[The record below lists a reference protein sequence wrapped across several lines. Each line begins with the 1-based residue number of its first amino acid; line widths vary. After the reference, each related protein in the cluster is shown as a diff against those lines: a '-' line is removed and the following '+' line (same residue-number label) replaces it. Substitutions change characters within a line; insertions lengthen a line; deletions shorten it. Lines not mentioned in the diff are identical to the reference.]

1 MLSNLPLT
9 KLLSFGSLCGLLSPS
24 FWFGAEFDWRLG
36 GLATEIETP
45 GNNNHSHR
53 MLLRIICKNKL
64 NDNQML
70 CLIRDNLFKYIIDL
84 SGLMMKKSPS
94 STGHLAYIR

>member
-9 KLLSFGSLCGLLSPS
+9 KLLSFGNLCGLLLPS

-45 GNNNHSHR
+45 VKNNHFNR
-53 MLLRIICKNKL
+53 MLVRII
-64 NDNQML
+64 
-70 CLIRDNLFKYIIDL
+70 
-84 SGLMMKKSPS
+84 
-94 STGHLAYIR
+94 